1 MEMTTMHRACL
12 LGLIGLLLAAFSAS
26 VCSPAVASPSS
37 VKKARLEA
45 VKAELGAVHE
55 RVALA
60 VEQYNEAN
68 ARLHDVRGKI
78 ESNQRLLKIAERNL
92 RQANEQLAARA
103 RQLYMAPHTGLID
116 IVLSMRSFDELAVQ
130 VALMARIGES
140 DAAAVNVAA
149 AYRQEVRDRRLAL
162 ALDREA
168 AEKLVDER
176 KDGRDQVLAL
186 QSELEGVA
194 GGLESEIAE
203 LEAREAAAAREAAE
217 KAAAEEAA
225 AQAAALAAAP
235 SSSSSSSSGSSSS
248 SSSSAGS
255 SSSSSSDAGSSSPAP
270 DAGSPSGGGY
280 PTVVKIAQRYLG
292 VPYVWGGASPS
303 GFDCS
308 GLTMYCYAQVG
319 VSLAHGATAQ
329 QRASKPVSLGAL
341 KAGDLVFF
349 GDSSYSYHVGIYVAG
364 GQMIHA
370 PHTGAVVSYGSI
382 SGAWIGGR
390 F

>member
-1 MEMTTMHRACL
+1 MEMTTTHRVCL
-12 LGLIGLLLAAFSAS
+12 LGLVGLLLAAFSAS
-26 VCSPAVASPSS
+26 VCSPAAASPSS

-45 VKAELGAVHE
+45 VKAELDAVHE

-68 ARLHDVRGKI
+68 ARLNDVRGKI

-92 RQANEQLAARA
+92 QQANEQLAARA

-130 VALMARIGES
+130 VAMMARIGES

-176 KDGRDQVLAL
+176 KDGRDHVLAL

-194 GGLESEIAE
+194 GGLENEIAD

-225 AQAAALAAAP
+225 AQAAALAAA
-235 SSSSSSSSGSSSS
+235 SSSSSSASSSSSSSSASSGSSSS
-248 SSSSAGS
+248 SSSS
-255 SSSSSSDAGSSSPAP
+255 DAESSSPAP
-270 DAGSPSGGGY
+270 DAGSPSGGY
-280 PTVVKIAQRYLG
+280 PAVVKIAQRYLG